1 MNVTVK
7 AFMVDKMPLLRSSHV
22 RFMTQGRDCYQI
34 FPVEDVRSI
43 GFSALLK
50 NHMTYM
56 GHNYEQNTD
65 LGPLSQSCLVHMRVQ
80 KLGISAPASK
90 L

>member
-7 AFMVDKMPLLRSSHV
+7 AFMVDKMPLLSSSHV

-34 FPVEDVRSI
+34 FPVEDVGSI

-50 NHMTYM
+50 IT
-56 GHNYEQNTD
+56 
-65 LGPLSQSCLVHMRVQ
+65 
-80 KLGISAPASK
+80 
-90 L
+90 